1 MEDGEQSKYCESVKK
16 SGNDPLSHLGNSSA
30 VTFPDANTFLI
41 WAISSAW
48 LSLLSSSEALVF
60 ILVWISLDTG
70 LLCASEQLL
79 HYRPDGPLP
88 DDLLAGVDLAEDA
101 DDGAAGVA
109 SDERHDAVLDDGDLL
124 LVLRLQQLHQ
134 HVHDL
139 GQVLGV
145 LVLAQGGQVLDGL
158 Q

>member
-1 MEDGEQSKYCESVKK
+1 MCPCV
-16 SGNDPLSHLGNSSA
+16 
-30 VTFPDANTFLI
+30 
-41 WAISSAW
+41 
-48 LSLLSSSEALVF
+48 
-60 ILVWISLDTG
+60 
-70 LLCASEQLL
+70 SEQLL
-79 HYRPDGPLP
+79 HGPDGPLP

-139 GQVLGV
+139 GQVLDV
-145 LVLAQGGQVLDGL
+145 LVLAQNGQIFDGL
-158 Q
+158 SRQEIIGK

>member
-1 MEDGEQSKYCESVKK
+1 MMCPCVSK
-16 SGNDPLSHLGNSSA
+16 
-30 VTFPDANTFLI
+30 
-41 WAISSAW
+41 
-48 LSLLSSSEALVF
+48 
-60 ILVWISLDTG
+60 
-70 LLCASEQLL
+70 QLL
-79 HYRPDGPLP
+79 HGPDGPLP

-158 Q
+158 QQDEE

>member
-1 MEDGEQSKYCESVKK
+1 MSLSPRKLLCSHIPGCEHLLDLGNQLCLALLVEQLR
-16 SGNDPLSHLGNSSA
+16 GARLHLGVDQPGHEVIKYFVMCPSDVSPNS
-30 VTFPDANTFLI
+30 
-41 WAISSAW
+41 
-48 LSLLSSSEALVF
+48 F
-60 ILVWISLDTG
+60 III
-70 LLCASEQLL
+70 L
-79 HYRPDGPLP
+79 HRPDGPLP

-124 LVLRLQQLHQ
+124 LVLGLQQLHQ

-145 LVLAQGGQVLDGL
+145 LVLAQGGQVLDSL
-158 Q
+158 QQGED